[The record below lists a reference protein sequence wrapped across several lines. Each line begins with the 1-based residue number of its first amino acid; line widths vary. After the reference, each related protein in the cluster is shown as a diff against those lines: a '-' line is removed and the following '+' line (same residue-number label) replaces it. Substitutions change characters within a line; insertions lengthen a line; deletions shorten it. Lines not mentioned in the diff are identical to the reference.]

1 MMVPAFGA
9 IWKSSLR
16 AALIPFAMALALVGQ
31 AAQAQDGFGVLVMA
45 HGGGPKWNGEVE
57 ASLAPLRAGYPLEI
71 AFGMADAASLQAA
84 VQRLEAKGVRKV
96 AVVRLFVSGESWYER
111 TEQILGLKPG
121 APPRPAADPHA
132 GHAGHAGHSMEFWQV
147 GTNAAFALSKEG
159 LAEAPEAG
167 AVLAQRALALSRE
180 PGRESVLILAHG
192 PEDDDENQRWLAQID
207 RRAEAVRKAAPFR
220 GVQVET
226 LREDWPEKRK
236 VSEVRIRAFVE
247 QAAKDGGRAIVI
259 PYRVA
264 GFGPYAKVLDGL
276 AYASDSQ
283 GLLPS
288 AEVTGWVRRQAE
300 TLRSGA
306 FRRSMMSETSKAAP

>member
-1 MMVPAFGA
+1 MVRN
-9 IWKSSLR
+9 LR
-16 AALIPFAMALALVGQ
+16 AILRTALVPFAMALTLLGQ
-31 AAQAQDGFGVLVMA
+31 PAQAQGDFGVLVMA

-84 VQRLEAKGVRKV
+84 VQRLEAKGVKKV

-121 APPRPAADPHA
+121 APSRPVADPHA
-132 GHAGHAGHSMEFWQV
+132 GHGSAHAGHSMEFWQV
-147 GTNAAFALSKEG
+147 GTKASFALSKEG
-159 LAEAPEAG
+159 LAESSEMG
-167 AVLAQRALALSRE
+167 IVLARRAAALSKE
-180 PGRESVLILAHG
+180 PARESVIILAHG
-192 PEDDDENQRWLAQID
+192 PEDDGENQRWLRQID
-207 RRAEAVRKAAPFR
+207 ARAEGVRRAAPFR
-220 GVQVET
+220 QVQVET

-236 VSEVRIRAFVE
+236 ASEARIRAFVA

-264 GFGPYAKVLDGL
+264 GFGPYAKVLEGL
-276 AYASDSQ
+276 TYASDGQ

-288 AEVTGWVRRQAE
+288 PEVAGWVRRQAE
-300 TLRSGA
+300 TLRSGP
-306 FRRSMMSETSKAAP
+306 FQPSKMAATASPTR